1 MKTNITLRRLCA
13 LCVLCG
19 SIFLSSGCST
29 AGGGP
34 SPILAQV
41 AVQYATIKVLQNN
54 PDRAPRVIEIATY
67 IRENAG
73 NEQAATVA
81 LLEAAVRSQIDFS
94 KLDPADAM
102 LVDILIATVREELIA
117 RLGDGPL
124 SPEHVLVV
132 AQVAGWIE
140 NAARIAAPPSA

>member
-1 MKTNITLRRLCA
+1 
-13 LCVLCG
+13 V
-19 SIFLSSGCST
+19 
-29 AGGGP
+29 
-34 SPILAQV
+34 LAQV

-54 PDRAPRVIEIATY
+54 PDRAPRVIEIAQF
-67 IRENAG
+67 IRANAG

-102 LVDILIATVREELIA
+102 LVDILIATVREELVQ

-140 NAARIAAPPSA
+140 SAALLSAPRA